1 MHALDAFARRLLDPE
16 DLGHAVTAEVRDAA
30 RAALGRATTETGATP
45 GQATGSP
52 LAEVVLG
59 HAELMEI
66 SDAISAAL
74 EIYFQTGDPEDHEK
88 SYGTLTLLHEVQAKI
103 VPHAFG
109 FSLDETEWGPARAQ
123 KIAALRVKKGLP
135 TKPTTKERQGWR

>member
-30 RAALGRATTETGATP
+30 RAALGRATTETGATSGLAP
-45 GQATGSP
+45 GSR
-52 LAEVVLG
+52 LALTR
-59 HAELMEI
+59 AELMEI
-66 SDAISAAL
+66 SDVISSAL
-74 EIYFQTGDPEDHEK
+74 DAYLQTGDPEDHEK